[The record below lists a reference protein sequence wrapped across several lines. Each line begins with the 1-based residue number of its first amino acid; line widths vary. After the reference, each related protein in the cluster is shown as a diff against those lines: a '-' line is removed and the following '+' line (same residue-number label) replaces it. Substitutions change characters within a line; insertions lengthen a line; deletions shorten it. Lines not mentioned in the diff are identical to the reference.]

1 MESATKQRT
10 RWSRPKARATWVP
23 HSGIRT
29 QLKQHD
35 CSVVGLLA
43 EIAKDKA
50 VEPALRLRAIERLAT
65 LQYLPGIPS
74 QRLEEAAAEQAME
87 DEDEEDV
94 AEIIAASWK
103 KEPLS

>member
-1 MESATKQRT
+1 MKPATKQRT

-23 HSGIRT
+23 HAGIRA
-29 QLKQHD
+29 QLNRHD

-43 EIAKDKA
+43 DIAKDKA

-74 QRLEEAAAEQAME
+74 KPSEDAVEQTMEGE
-87 DEDEEDV
+87 DESDV

-103 KEPLS
+103 NESLS